1 MVLFLE
7 TIFICNRNNIDVE
20 PFCLWIWLSPQFID
34 NEFNYKL
41 QIVLISFIADNHLE
55 DLDMPHDQLK
65 LSLALSAIVVFLF
78 LLGVFICVLFT
89 KCAKRKGQQ
98 GSNTVAN
105 VSHNHALMP
114 IYEEVH
120 MRTTV
125 DANNRDAVNCEV
137 EDNVAYAWTYIK

>member
-1 MVLFLE
+1 M
-7 TIFICNRNNIDVE
+7 
-20 PFCLWIWLSPQFID
+20 SPQFID

-41 QIVLISFIADNHLE
+41 QIIVLISFIADNHLE
-55 DLDMPHDQLK
+55 DSVTPHDQLK
-65 LSLALSAIVVFLF
+65 LSLALSAIVMFLF

-105 VSHNHALMP
+105 VSLNHALMP

-125 DANNRDAVNCEV
+125 DANNRDAVNCKV